1 MVVRILARDDATQTE
16 RAVALAGEDFVL
28 TATVLVETDWVLR
41 SVYRWDRG
49 QRAAGLRLLL
59 DLPRAVAMP
68 AHAHWAVARME
79 QGADFAD
86 MMHIALA
93 AEASSFATFDRRL
106 VRFAG
111 TDTPVPVET
120 LA

>member
-1 MVVRILARDDATQTE
+1 MVVRILTKDDAAQRV
-16 RAVALAGEDFVL
+16 RAVALAEEDFML

-41 SVYRWDRG
+41 SVYGWDRR

-59 DLPRAVAMP
+59 DLPRAVAIP
-68 AHAHWAVARME
+68 AHVHWALARME

-93 AEASSFATFDRRL
+93 AGASSFATFDHRL
-106 VRFAG
+106 ARSAG
-111 TDTPVPVET
+111 PDTPVPVET
-120 LA
+120 FD